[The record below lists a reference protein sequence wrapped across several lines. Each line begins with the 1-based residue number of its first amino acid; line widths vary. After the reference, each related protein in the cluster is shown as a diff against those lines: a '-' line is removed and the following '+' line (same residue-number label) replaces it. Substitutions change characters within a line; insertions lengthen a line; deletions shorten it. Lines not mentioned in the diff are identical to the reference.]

1 MALIMGWFPCAAAV
15 LGSPNAQGKP
25 AQPIH
30 LPLGGPETESR
41 SPALQ
46 ADPLLSEPLGK
57 PLSLEVLNKEMLEP
71 FWSFLWRH
79 SIEVGKETLPS
90 TPPSLSI

>member
-1 MALIMGWFPCAAAV
+1 MEFSRQEYWSEWSFP
-15 LGSPNAQGKP
+15 SPGD
-25 AQPIH
+25 
-30 LPLGGPETESR
+30 LPTPETESR

-57 PLSLEVLNKEMLEP
+57 PLTLEVLNKEMLEP

-79 SIEVGKETLPS
+79 RIEVGKETLPS